1 MFLKRTKRIKDGKT
15 HHYWSVVENRRL
27 INGKVMQRQVLY
39 LGEIND
45 GQQRAWRKSI
55 EVFDEGT
62 RRQVALFA
70 EDALPDDDARAIGV
84 RLGELQLKRPRQ
96 WGACWLSCVL
106 WQQLG
111 MDEFWSARLPAS
123 RKGTR
128 WLQVLQT
135 LVTYRLI
142 DPGSEWRLH
151 RHWFT
156 SSAMADLLGSDFRLA
171 DSHRLYDCHDLL
183 LKHKEALFTH
193 LTERWKD
200 LFNAKFDVLLYDL
213 TSTY

>member
-1 MFLKRTKRIKDGKT
+1 MFLKRTRRIKDGKT

-39 LGEIND
+39 LCEIND
-45 GQQRAWRKSI
+45 SQKLAWRKSI

-70 EDALPDDDARAIGV
+70 DDALPADDARAIGV
-84 RLGELQLKRPRQ
+84 RLSEMQLKRPRQ

-111 MDEFWSARLPAS
+111 MDEFWSARLLAS

-135 LVTYRLI
+135 LVAYRLI

-151 RHWFT
+151 RHCFT
-156 SSAMADLLGSDFRLA
+156 SSAMADLLDADFALA
-171 DSHRLYDCHDLL
+171 GKDTLYRCLDKLL
-183 LKHKEALFTH
+183 PHKDALMLFLKQ
-193 LTERWKD
+193 RWG
-200 LFNAKFDVLLYDL
+200 
-213 TSTY
+213 

>member
-45 GQQRAWRKSI
+45 GQQRLLQTARPDVGCLRQRPLSI
-55 EVFDEGT
+55 CA
-62 RRQVALFA
+62 RH
-70 EDALPDDDARAIGV
+70 ALPDDDARAIGV

-96 WGACWLSCVL
+96 WGACWRSCVL

-111 MDEFWSARLPAS
+111 MDEFWSARLPPS

-156 SSAMADLLGSDFRLA
+156 SSAMADLLDADFALA
-171 DSHRLYDCHDLL
+171 GKDTLYRCLDKLL
-183 LKHKEALFTH
+183 D
-193 LTERWKD
+193 R
-200 LFNAKFDVLLYDL
+200 
-213 TSTY
+213 